1 MRQVSNHV
9 RLLGNGFFNFYLV
22 GNRTAALVECGTTAA
37 AQIFRE
43 QWTSLVDKP
52 AVNYIIALHSH
63 FDHICGIPLLLDMFP
78 DAKVVASAAAQ
89 KTMSRGDIMADH
101 FRNDAL
107 VSQTYLENGF
117 IDKIPDIGQI
127 VCDLK
132 VDMVVGEGD
141 TLDIEPGLS
150 IKILDAPGHSVCS
163 IAAYIPEDQVMLVSD
178 AVGFVA
184 TSGVMPPI
192 FFQGYDLYVDTIQK
206 LKHYP
211 TQILGGAHGNLAVG
225 EEVSRLYEQ
234 SLTSAEF
241 VSSWVLEQLQA
252 GISEDDLTS
261 ILYDKYMKDGLSYYP
276 KEMMMAVMN
285 LIIKRSKARH
295 K

>member
-22 GNRTAALVECGTTAA
+22 GNKTAALVECGTTAA

-43 QWTSLVDKP
+43 EWADLAEKP
-52 AVNYIIALHSH
+52 AVKYIIALHSH

-78 DAKVVASAAAQ
+78 DAKVVASSAAQ
-89 KTMSRGDIMADH
+89 KTMAREEIMADH

-107 VSQTYLENGF
+107 VSQTYLDNGF
-117 IDKIPDIGQI
+117 IDQIPDVGQLA
-127 VCDLK
+127 CALK

-141 TLDIEPGLS
+141 TLNIEPGLS

-184 TSGVMPPI
+184 TSGIMPPI

-206 LKHYP
+206 LKQYP
-211 TQILGGAHGNLAVG
+211 TQVLGGAHGGLAVG
-225 EEVSRLYEQ
+225 DKVAQLYEQ
-234 SLTSAEF
+234 SLASAED
-241 VSSWVLEQLQA
+241 VCTWIMEQLQA
-252 GISEDDLTS
+252 GMSEDDLTS
-261 ILYDKYMKDGLSYYP
+261 MLYDTYMKDGLSYYP

-285 LIIKRSKARH
+285 LIIKRSKARN